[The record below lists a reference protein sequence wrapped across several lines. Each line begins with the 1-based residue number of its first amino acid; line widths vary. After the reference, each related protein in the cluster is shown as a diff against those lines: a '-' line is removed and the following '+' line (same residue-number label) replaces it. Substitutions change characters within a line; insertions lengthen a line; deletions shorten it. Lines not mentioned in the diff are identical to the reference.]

1 MWWVM
6 VIYQHHYCRCYH
18 NQCKF
23 VTLWNT
29 TAVEFCRFEFG
40 KKENMIFSA
49 LSLSC
54 FVGLGN
60 TKDRDIQPKIE
71 CPAVIHPHSLGEI
84 LFSSSSEPSVCM
96 CQDVW
101 RWDGRPDQEVP
112 NKKHLFNPRF
122 KINKLPT
129 SSHFYFFPNDYESV
143 TIIWFQVLRAIG
155 TGGLHSFT
163 RHGGLHH
170 PFPPPS
176 QPNKT

>member
-1 MWWVM
+1 
-6 VIYQHHYCRCYH
+6 
-18 NQCKF
+18 
-23 VTLWNT
+23 
-29 TAVEFCRFEFG
+29 
-40 KKENMIFSA
+40 MIFSA

-84 LFSSSSEPSVCM
+84 LFSSSSEPSVCV

-122 KINKLPT
+122 KINKFPT
-129 SSHFYFFPNDYESV
+129 SSHFSFFPPRLWKCHNYPIPGTASNWNRRTTFFYKTWRFTSSFSTSISTKQNITAWGWILWGVISTSSAFSV
-143 TIIWFQVLRAIG
+143 AFNSAWD
-155 TGGLHSFT
+155 
-163 RHGGLHH
+163 
-170 PFPPPS
+170 
-176 QPNKT
+176 

>member
-1 MWWVM
+1 
-6 VIYQHHYCRCYH
+6 
-18 NQCKF
+18 
-23 VTLWNT
+23 
-29 TAVEFCRFEFG
+29 
-40 KKENMIFSA
+40 MIFSA

-84 LFSSSSEPSVCM
+84 LFSPFSEPSVCV

-122 KINKLPT
+122 KINKFPT
-129 SSHFYFFPNDYESV
+129 SSHFYFFPHDYESV
-143 TIIWFQVLRAIG
+143 TIIRFQVLRAIG

-163 RHGGLHH
+163 RHGGLFYFILFHLH
-170 PFPPPS
+170 LNQTKHNSLGLNPLRS
-176 QPNKT
+176 DQHQQCSALSTQLEIKAITMKGASVRG